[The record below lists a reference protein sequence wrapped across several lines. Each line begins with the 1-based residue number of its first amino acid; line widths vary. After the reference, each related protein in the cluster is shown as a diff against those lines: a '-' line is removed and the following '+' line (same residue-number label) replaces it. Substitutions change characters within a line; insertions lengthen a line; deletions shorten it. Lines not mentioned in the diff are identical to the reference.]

1 MYNEEAGAGDILTKI
16 PKGASINM
24 SGRSFIE
31 AAVLLLLTLVVCAAV
46 GVELPNEFE
55 LLTVNGAENR
65 LVRKLRGIDAKQ
77 LDYIVKLDYP
87 TAAITPAHYEQLKK
101 RGWTQCAGEKGW
113 TSILNKVDKSN
124 PKCVF
129 AQSTYLVKDNNLMF
143 VSSQYRTKP
152 SDKLHCPSKPDNS
165 DQSVVVV
172 IYGHPNRESMKLD
185 ELGLSCA
192 K

>member
-1 MYNEEAGAGDILTKI
+1 
-16 PKGASINM
+16 M
-24 SGRSFIE
+24 SSRSFIK
-31 AAVLLLLTLVVCAAV
+31 AAMLLPLTLVVCAAV
-46 GVELPNEFE
+46 GVELPSEFE
-55 LLTVNGAENR
+55 LLTANGAEKR
-65 LVRKLRGIDAKQ
+65 QARKLRGIDAKQ

-87 TAAITPAHYEQLKK
+87 TAAISPAHYEQLNK
-101 RGWTQCAGEKGW
+101 RGWTQCAGREKGW
-113 TSILNKVDKSN
+113 TSILNRADKSN

-143 VSSQYRTKP
+143 VSMQYRTKP